1 VVRTE
6 VQRKLIHLTTLLI
19 PTFYFGLHDVM
30 VTGTTVRLS
39 QGFVALAF
47 VWVVTLD
54 FLRLRVGLVKGMF
67 VVLFGS
73 LLRRKEFGGL
83 TGVSHLLLGSLLAA
97 LVYEPRVL
105 LPAVAFLGLGDSMAA
120 VVGLSIGRIRIW
132 GKTLE
137 GTLACLLSCL
147 AVAGV
152 SSILPYW
159 NLPFGV
165 GILGAVTATLA
176 EVLPFKVNDNLAI
189 PLMSGLVMEV
199 ALWTR
204 LLGS

>member
-1 VVRTE
+1 MVRTE

-19 PTFYFGLHDVM
+19 PTFCFGLHDVM
-30 VTGTTVRLS
+30 VTGTAVRLS

-54 FLRLRVGLVKGMF
+54 FLRLRASLVKGVF

-73 LLRRKEFGGL
+73 LLRRKEFSGL

-97 LVYEPRVL
+97 LVYEPRVM

-120 VVGLSIGRIRIW
+120 VVGLSVGRIRFW

-159 NLPFGV
+159 NLHFSV

-199 ALWTR
+199 ALWTH
-204 LLGS
+204 LLG

>member
-1 VVRTE
+1 MLRAEVR
-6 VQRKLIHLTTLLI
+6 RKLIHLTTLLI
-19 PTFYFGLHDVM
+19 PLFYFGLDDVM
-30 VTGTTVRLS
+30 VSGTTLRLS
-39 QGFVALAF
+39 QGMIALAL

-54 FLRLRVGLVKGMF
+54 YLRLRVSLVKGVF

-73 LLRRKEFGGL
+73 LLRRKELTGL
-83 TGVSHLLLGSLLAA
+83 TGGSHLLIGSLLAA
-97 LVYEPRVL
+97 LVYEPGVL
-105 LPAVAFLGLGDSMAA
+105 LPAVAFLGLGDTMAA
-120 VVGLSIGRIRIW
+120 VVGLSFGRIRIW

-165 GILGAVTATLA
+165 GILGAVTASLA